1 MMRLF
6 TALALPEEH
15 LARLSALSAGVD
27 GARWVSPENL
37 HVTLRFIGEVNE
49 AAGDD
54 IVEAL
59 AGVRC
64 GPVTVTLE
72 GAGHFGKRKKTY
84 SVWIGVRAAP
94 ELLALHDRI
103 DRALASC
110 GLASESRK
118 YTPHVTIARLGR
130 ARPDHVRAWLEA
142 AASFAAPPFEA
153 EEFLL
158 YESRP
163 GRSGNVYVPL
173 TEFSLK

>member
-1 MMRLF
+1 MVRLF

-15 LARLSALSAGVD
+15 RARLSALAAGMD

-49 AAGDD
+49 AAGGD
-54 IVEAL
+54 IAEAL
-59 AGVRC
+59 AGVRSE
-64 GPVTVTLE
+64 PVTVTLE
-72 GAGHFGKRKKTY
+72 GAGHFGNRKKTY

-94 ELLALHDRI
+94 ALSALRDRI

-118 YTPHVTIARLGR
+118 YTPHVTVARLGR
-130 ARPDHVRAWLEA
+130 VRTDHVRAWLEA
-142 AASFAAPPFEA
+142 AAGFAAPPFEA
-153 EEFLL
+153 GEFVL

-163 GRSGNVYVPL
+163 GRSGNAYVPL